1 MPHRIKQPTKEQVR
15 AYMLA
20 REGARRP
27 PPAPEEIRR
36 QLNWRLAP
44 SDEDVVLVQFC
55 LIPSAYG
62 QLATQIALDWL
73 FTPVLLIPPP
83 AEKQ

>member
-44 SDEDVVLVQFC
+44 SEEDQVLVQFC
-55 LIPSAYG
+55 LIPATCG
-62 QLATQIALDWL
+62 ELATKIALDWM
-73 FTPVLLIPPP
+73 FTPVLLMP
-83 AEKQ
+83 AALKNP